1 MIQWLQQPKCPVVS
15 TFVECYWLIERLDD
29 SGSFQFPK
37 LNPDP
42 SGHLIISPKNQEY
55 SYESGGDLARGVGC
69 HLLFPHLQTLHLDH
83 TKPFV
88 HLGVK
93 FKVGALYSIKS
104 FTPKHPILDRV
115 TSVDMHSLLG
125 NGELDI
131 LNLLFIARQDGAMCR
146 DQLDGLLMLWLSQF
160 QKDKYSKLVSRA
172 LEVIDETAI
181 AKLGDK
187 LHCTQRTLERAFN
200 RVTGFTLKQCQ
211 SMNRLE
217 AMLEHLYS
225 LHKDEIDWV
234 EIAFKFGFS
243 DQPHLIRYLKAHL
256 GLTPNTYANKRN
268 LTIDLYGGVS
278 THVTK
283 V

>member
-1 MIQWLQQPKCPVVS
+1 MIQWLQKPKCPVVS
-15 TFVECYWLIERLDD
+15 TFVECYWLIEKNDD
-29 SGSFQFPK
+29 ADSFQFPK

-42 SGHLIISPKNQEY
+42 NGHLIISPINQAY
-55 SYESGGDLARGVGC
+55 TYVADGNMESGVGS
-69 HLLFPHLQTLHLDH
+69 HILFPHLHTLQLDH
-83 TKPFV
+83 TKPFI

-104 FTPKHPILDRV
+104 LNLNHPNLDKV
-115 TSVDMHSLLG
+115 ASVDLRTLVD

-131 LNLLFIARQDGAMCR
+131 SDLLLLARKDGAMCR
-146 DQLDGLLMLWLSQF
+146 EQLDKLLTHLLSQF
-160 QKDKYSKLVSRA
+160 HQDKYSELTSRA
-172 LEVIDETAI
+172 LEIIDVTAI

-225 LHKDEIDWV
+225 LRKDEIDWV
-234 EIAFKFGFS
+234 DVAFKFGFS
-243 DQPHLIRYLKAHL
+243 DQPHLIRYLKAQL
-256 GLTPNTYANKRN
+256 GVTPNTYAKERG
-268 LTIDLYGGVS
+268 LTIDAYGGV
-278 THVTK
+278 VNQLK
-283 V
+283 